1 MPPVD
6 LSSKTITRLQKHAI
20 PLVDTFDTVIA
31 KLRCLRQG
39 QTQAGPIIPIPVI
52 QRSRSMIRRR
62 PPNLAHTT
70 VKLIKFCG
78 TLFKPADTY
87 WNTLMHAAIR
97 KVGERHMSPEALK
110 GLHIGQ
116 LCHWRERRG
125 RIGQISSG
133 SRPFGAGAGRQW
145 GMEDDLSSWRSPPS
159 IFPWKSPF
167 DGRIIRRP
175 AAPNIRFI
183 HGPGRMDPHIT
194 VPQDSHG

>member
-31 KLRCLRQG
+31 KLLEAYETG
-39 QTQAGPIIPIPVI
+39 ANHKAGPIIHSGHSTI
-52 QRSRSMIRRR
+52 QVYDPAA

-97 KVGERHMSPEALK
+97 KVAERHMSPEALK
-110 GLHIGQ
+110 GHILANCVIGEKDEDGYKYLPEVGLSVQGQ
-116 LCHWRERRG
+116 DAN
-125 RIGQISSG
+125 
-133 SRPFGAGAGRQW
+133 GA
-145 GMEDDLSSWRSPPS
+145 
-159 IFPWKSPF
+159 WKTTYHLASAFNLPLEITF
-167 DGRIIRRP
+167 RWQDNP
-175 AAPNIRFI
+175 KAVAPNVTGSF
-183 HGPGRMDPHIT
+183 T
-194 VPQDSHG
+194 VQAE